1 MSLYRSKEPVTVW
14 VVHRKEC
21 QRVGRWPCVRVCWCV
36 RPSGEEGQFVSVVWG
51 DAGLSGGM
59 MQSELGS
66 GSLS

>member
-1 MSLYRSKEPVTVW
+1 MSLYRSKVPVTVW
-14 VVHRKEC
+14 VVHWKEC
-21 QRVGRWPCVRVCWCV
+21 YRVGWWPCVRVCWCGW
-36 RPSGEEGQFVSVVWG
+36 PSAEEEQCVCRVWG